1 MNETQGLYPMMARL
15 DGKTCVVVGGGPVG
29 WRKAAG
35 LLACGARTIVVA
47 PHAVPALAEAARDGR
62 LVWHRRAFA
71 PGDLAGAALAFAA
84 TDDAAT
90 NALVRAEASREGVWL
105 NAAYEAGE
113 GDFVVPSAVRRG
125 KLLLAATTSGASPLL
140 ARRIASEWEET
151 YGAEYAAYVE
161 LLERLR
167 RAVQASGADPGRKA
181 AALGRLLDAG
191 ALERLRAGESP
202 AAVEAD
208 CLALAARWLQGENG
222 NNP

>member
-1 MNETQGLYPMMARL
+1 MNDTQELYPIMARL
-15 DGKTCVVVGGGPVG
+15 SGKTCVVVGGGPVG

-35 LLACGARTIVVA
+35 LLACGARTVVVA
-47 PHAVPALAEAARDGR
+47 PDAVPALGAAARDGR

-90 NALVRAEASREGVWL
+90 NALVRAEAAREGVWL

-125 KLLLAATTSGASPLL
+125 KLVLAATTGGASPLL
-140 ARRIASEWEET
+140 ARRIAAEWEET

-167 RAVQASGADPGRKA
+167 RDVQASGAEAGRKL

-191 ALERLRAGESP
+191 ALERLRAGEP
-202 AAVEAD
+202 PEVVEAD
-208 CLALAARWLQGENG
+208 CRAMVAGWLNGEDG
-222 NNP
+222 DNP